1 MRNVYPAI
9 LETLSVLCFP
19 LVLFGASGRP
29 VAQSKAKSVAGQS
42 QPEVIVQEEAPTFK
56 ARVNLVLVPVVVRDR
71 EGRPIGDLRKEDFQ
85 LFDRGK
91 PQTITKFSVETPA
104 GHAAP
109 GAAAA
114 VSAVTASEKSRPPL
128 AMPRRYVAYL
138 FDDVHLGSG
147 DLTWVRDGADRNLR
161 TLEPTDRA
169 AIFTTSG
176 RTALEFTDDRAKLH
190 EMLLHLRPNPIAWF
204 SVQGCPDVS
213 YYMAD
218 LIWNRGDPGAPVQL
232 SSGLSR
238 VSPALEAAIQ
248 EAIVCLGLDP
258 NRRDAIEI
266 ARRVTL
272 TAARRALAAGD
283 TETRAACMALKQV
296 VRRVGAM
303 PGQRTVVL
311 LSPGFLTLPGARLDV
326 SDAVDLA
333 TRLNVVINALDARG
347 LYTGMTDLAKKD
359 YAPRA
364 LAAKREV
371 DHLSA
376 VAEADV
382 LAQVADGTGGRFVQ
396 NTNDIDSGLRRIATA
411 PEYTYVLGFS
421 PRDLKPDGS
430 HHGLRVRLVRQQQ
443 LTVQARRGYFASKQV
458 ADPGEA
464 AEREIEEAVFAPE
477 DIHDPAVEVHT
488 EFFKSG
494 TASAE
499 LTVVAHLDLRHIM
512 LQKAGGRN
520 SNDLTIVSGLFDR
533 NGNYATG
540 NRKTVKLRLR
550 DETLASWL
558 GSGITVRSSFDV
570 QAGTYAVR
578 VVVRDAQGQ
587 LMTAKTSVVEIP

>member
-1 MRNVYPAI
+1 
-9 LETLSVLCFP
+9 
-19 LVLFGASGRP
+19 
-29 VAQSKAKSVAGQS
+29 
-42 QPEVIVQEEAPTFK
+42 
-56 ARVNLVLVPVVVRDR
+56 
-71 EGRPIGDLRKEDFQ
+71 
-85 LFDRGK
+85 
-91 PQTITKFSVETPA
+91 
-104 GHAAP
+104 
-109 GAAAA
+109 
-114 VSAVTASEKSRPPL
+114 
-128 AMPRRYVAYL
+128 
-138 FDDVHLGSG
+138 
-147 DLTWVRDGADRNLR
+147 
-161 TLEPTDRA
+161 
-169 AIFTTSG
+169 
-176 RTALEFTDDRAKLH
+176 
-190 EMLLHLRPNPIAWF
+190 
-204 SVQGCPDVS
+204 
-213 YYMAD
+213 
-218 LIWNRGDPGAPVQL
+218 
-232 SSGLSR
+232 
-238 VSPALEAAIQ
+238 
-248 EAIVCLGLDP
+248 
-258 NRRDAIEI
+258 
-266 ARRVTL
+266 
-272 TAARRALAAGD
+272 
-283 TETRAACMALKQV
+283 MALKQV
-296 VRRVGAM
+296 VRRMGAM

-311 LSPGFLTLPGARLDV
+311 LSPGFLTLPRARLEV
-326 SDAVDLA
+326 SDVVDLA

-347 LYTGMTDLAKKD
+347 LYTGMTDLAKRE
-359 YAPRA
+359 YVPRA
-364 LAAKREV
+364 LAAKRGF
-371 DHLSA
+371 DHLSN

-396 NTNDIDSGLRRIATA
+396 NTNDIDGGLGRIATA

-430 HHGLRVRLVRQQQ
+430 HHGLRVRLVRPQQ

-512 LQKAGGRN
+512 LRKAGGRN

-533 NGNYATG
+533 NGNYVTG
-540 NRKTVKLRLR
+540 NRKTAKLRLR

-587 LMTAKTSVVEIP
+587 LMTAKSSVVEIP